1 MSGMPVSRCVLLVV
15 VLVLGAL
22 LGCRS
27 EGGRTPDPSPVAAV
41 ATELAVPTETRP
53 AVRPAVRALEILRR
67 WDRLRAAAY
76 AAGEPASL
84 RRLYSPGSWAGAR
97 DVRLLRRYAERGLV
111 VRELRMQV
119 LDVEVLAAATG
130 TLRLRVV
137 ERLAGA
143 TVVDG
148 ASQVALPT
156 GRARSR
162 VLTFDDV
169 GKGWRVR
176 SVRRG

>member
-41 ATELAVPTETRP
+41 APELAEPTG
-53 AVRPAVRALEILRR
+53 ARPAVRALEILRR

-111 VRELRMQV
+111 VRGLRMQV
-119 LDVEVLAAATG
+119 LDVEVLASAPG

-148 ASQVALPT
+148 ASQVALPI

-162 VLTFDDV
+162 VLTFDDA

-176 SVRRG
+176 SARRG